1 MGKMMKALTFS
12 KFGGPEVLK
21 YKDVEKPVP
30 GKNEVLIQTKA
41 IGLNYA
47 DIYRRKGNYHLK
59 GNPPYIPGYEAS
71 GVIVESN
78 SKKYEIDDRVAFA
91 DVPFANAEYVVV
103 PEEHIIPLDEE
114 ISHEIAAA
122 VLLQGLTAH
131 YLAND
136 SYNITKGKWVLVHAA
151 SGGVGQLL
159 TQIAKSKDA
168 QVIGLTR
175 SEDKLTTILESG
187 ADEAIILDENWKNRV
202 FEITGPKG
210 VDVAYDSVGS
220 TLMDSFDVTKNTGTV
235 VFYGMSGGDPKKVDP
250 RMLMDT
256 SKTLTGGDLWGYLT
270 SSDERIRRSSQLFE
284 MIKKGSLKI
293 KEPVSFSLSEGKNAH
308 KYLETGL
315 SSSKILLIP

>member
-1 MGKMMKALTFS
+1 MGEMMKALTFS

-21 YKDVEKPVP
+21 YIDVEKPVP
-30 GKNEVLIQTKA
+30 GENEVLIQTKA

-78 SKKYEIDDRVAFA
+78 SNKYNTGERVAFT

-103 PEEHIIPLDEE
+103 PEENIIPLDEE
-114 ISHEIAAA
+114 ISYEIAAA
-122 VLLQGLTAH
+122 VLLQGLTAQ

-136 SYNITKGKWVLVHAA
+136 SYNFTKGEWVLVHAA

-159 TQIAKSKDA
+159 TQFAKSKGA
-168 QVIGLTR
+168 KVIGLTR
-175 SEDKLTTILESG
+175 SEDKLTTILNSG
-187 ADEAIILDENWKNRV
+187 ADEAIILDENWKSRV

-220 TLMDSFDVTKNTGTV
+220 TLMDSFDVTKDTGTV
-235 VFYGMSGGDPKKVDP
+235 VFYGMSGGNPKKVDP

-270 SSDERIRRSSQLFE
+270 SSEERIQRSEQLFE
-284 MIKKGSLKI
+284 MIKEGSLKI
-293 KEPVSFSLSEGKNAH
+293 KEPVTFSLSEGQNAH
-308 KYLETGL
+308 KYLENGL
-315 SSSKILLIP
+315 SSSKVLLIP

>member
-1 MGKMMKALTFS
+1 MGEMMKALTFS

-21 YKDVEKPVP
+21 YIDVEKPVP
-30 GKNEVLIQTKA
+30 GEDEVLIQTKA

-71 GVIVESN
+71 GVIVETNSN
-78 SKKYEIDDRVAFA
+78 KYKIGERVAFT

-103 PEEHIIPLDEE
+103 PKENIIPLDEG
-114 ISHEIAAA
+114 ISYEIAAA
-122 VLLQGLTAH
+122 VLLQGLTAQ

-136 SYNITKGKWVLVHAA
+136 SYNITKGEWVLVHAA

-159 TQIAKSKDA
+159 TQFVKSKGA
-168 QVIGLTR
+168 KVIGLTR
-175 SEDKLTTILESG
+175 SEDKLTTILSSG

-210 VDVAYDSVGS
+210 VDVAYDSVGN
-220 TLMDSFDVTKNTGTV
+220 TLMDSFDVTKDTGTV
-235 VFYGMSGGDPKKVDP
+235 VFYGMSGGNPKKVDP

-270 SSDERIRRSSQLFE
+270 SSEERIQRSRQLFK
-284 MIKKGSLKI
+284 MIKEGSLKI
-293 KEPVSFSLSEGKNAH
+293 KEPVTFSLSEGQNAH
-308 KYLETGL
+308 KYLENGL